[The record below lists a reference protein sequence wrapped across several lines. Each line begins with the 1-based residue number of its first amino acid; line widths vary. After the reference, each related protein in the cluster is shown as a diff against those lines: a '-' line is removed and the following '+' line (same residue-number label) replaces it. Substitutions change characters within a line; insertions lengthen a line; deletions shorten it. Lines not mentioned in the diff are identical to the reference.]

1 MNEDVESLSA
11 TMAGRTFRA
20 KGKELFPW
28 ALILLLFC
36 ALAWM
41 VRFSLSMWGAP
52 VDIAGQFGLHRGETE
67 REHAR
72 VGGEVDALNYTI
84 AICMNPNRRDEC
96 YRLSDRAMPDTL
108 REKLRR

>member
-11 TMAGRTFRA
+11 TIAGRSFRA

-28 ALILLLFC
+28 ILILLLLL

-41 VRFSLSMWGAP
+41 VRLSLNTWGSP
-52 VDIAGQFGLHRGETE
+52 VNIGDQFLTHRVETE
-67 REHAR
+67 KEHAR

-84 AICMNPNRRDEC
+84 AVCMNPNRREEC
-96 YRLSDRAMPDTL
+96 YRLSDRSMPETL